1 MKKEIIKILT
11 SLVLLLIALLVPI
24 DNQIIKITIYVIAY
38 LVVGF
43 EVLKKAIENIFK
55 GKVFDENFLMT
66 ISTIGAFAI

>member
-43 EVLKKAIENIFK
+43 EVLKKGMGDAF
-55 GKVFDENFLMT
+55 VCSLYLFFL
-66 ISTIGAFAI
+66 

>member
-43 EVLKKAIENIFK
+43 EVLKKAI
-55 GKVFDENFLMT
+55 
-66 ISTIGAFAI
+66 

>member
-43 EVLKKAIENIFK
+43 EVLKEAIENIFK
-55 GKVFDENFLMT
+55 GKVFEDRK
-66 ISTIGAFAI
+66 SVV

>member
-1 MKKEIIKILT
+1 MKKENYKRFLT

-43 EVLKKAIENIFK
+43 EVLKKQ
-55 GKVFDENFLMT
+55 
-66 ISTIGAFAI
+66 